1 MVTRFFSYI
10 CTDKTN
16 DRYDPSLFLQ
26 ILAVVSVRFAWRET
40 AQPNLFNDAGLPAY
54 PFMLIR

>member
-1 MVTRFFSYI
+1 M
-10 CTDKTN
+10 TDMTL
-16 DRYDPSLFLQ
+16 PLFLQ